1 MEKFKENF
9 PDFPKGEIVPNE
21 SPDFLVKAPNETVGI
36 EITGFY
42 RQTSSSTKPPL
53 QQRQSVRHKIVTLA
67 KASYDQKGL
76 PPVFVGVHFALNFHC
91 RKYEIQPIS
100 EKLVNLAEKS
110 LSNSAEEKIW
120 RRDDIQLNGVDLL
133 SVKKMNLAKSYWSA
147 PLASFVPTASSQQI
161 QNILDGKNTL
171 CDEYRKKCNKTW
183 LIIVMNRFD
192 PASFSLI
199 SENILENEYF
209 YNYDS
214 AFLFF
219 YDYTHLQKSPFL
231 LQKA

>member
-1 MEKFKENF
+1 MERFKENF
-9 PDFPKGEIVPNE
+9 PAFPNGKIVPDE
-21 SPDFLVKAPNETVGI
+21 SPDFLIQSPNEIVGI

-42 RQTSSSTKPPL
+42 RQTSSGTKPPL
-53 QQRQSVRHKIVTLA
+53 QQRQSVKRKIITLA
-67 KASYDQKGL
+67 KSSYDQKGL

-91 RKYEIQPIS
+91 RKSEVQPIS

-110 LSNSAEEKIW
+110 LSNSETEKIW
-120 RRDDIQLNGVDLL
+120 RRDDIRLNGVDLL

-161 QNILDGKNTL
+161 QNILDDKDAL
-171 CDEYRKKCNKTW
+171 CDEYRKKCDKIW
-183 LIIVMNRFD
+183 LVVVMNRFD

-199 SENILENEYF
+199 SETTLGNEYSHSF
-209 YNYDS
+209 DS

-219 YDYTHLQKSPFL
+219 YDYTPLQKPPFL